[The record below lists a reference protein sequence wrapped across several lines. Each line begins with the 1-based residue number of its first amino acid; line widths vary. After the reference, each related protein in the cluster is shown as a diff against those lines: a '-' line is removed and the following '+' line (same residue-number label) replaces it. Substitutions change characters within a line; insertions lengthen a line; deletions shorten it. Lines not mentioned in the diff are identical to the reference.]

1 MYMYMWHYM
10 YVCDWML
17 LSNQMQHG
25 RSLQWN
31 GTITMYVT
39 MLFRQENATLVLECY
54 PLSSFCPRPKTTLVQ
69 IVFSMLEEIY
79 K

>member
-1 MYMYMWHYM
+1 MEW
-10 YVCDWML
+10 D
-17 LSNQMQHG
+17 N
-25 RSLQWN
+25 
-31 GTITMYVT
+31 YVT

-54 PLSSFCPRPKTTLVQ
+54 PLPSFCPRPKPTLVQ